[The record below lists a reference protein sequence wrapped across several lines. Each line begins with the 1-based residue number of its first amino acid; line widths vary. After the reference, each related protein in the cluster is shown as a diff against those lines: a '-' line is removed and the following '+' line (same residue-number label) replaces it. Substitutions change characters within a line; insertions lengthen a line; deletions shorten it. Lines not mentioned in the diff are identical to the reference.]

1 MVATLLILIAC
12 VSIRG
17 NSLSIIYNLITGVS
31 VLECVP
37 IASLE
42 NDIPVVSTDDI
53 IETLA
58 RLDDDYDESLR
69 VKKDEKWKL
78 RMFKRDDENYED
90 QDQDEILL
98 DKKSQPWKMRMFKKS
113 HPWSMK
119 MYKRYPLYYRSELA
133 KKSPWKMRMFKRFGT
148 TWGSLGKR
156 PDKWQMRMF
165 KRG

>member
-1 MVATLLILIAC
+1 MET
-12 VSIRG
+12 
-17 NSLSIIYNLITGVS
+17 
-31 VLECVP
+31 
-37 IASLE
+37 
-42 NDIPVVSTDDI
+42 DIPVVSTDDL

-58 RLDDDYDESLR
+58 RLEDDYDESLR

-78 RMFKRDDENYED
+78 RMFKREDENYEED
-90 QDQDEILL
+90 QEDQILL
-98 DKKSQPWKMRMFKKS
+98 DKRSQPWKMRMFK
-113 HPWSMK
+113 K

>member
-17 NSLSIIYNLITGVS
+17 NSLSTICNIITGLS
-31 VLECVP
+31 VLECLP
-37 IASLE
+37 LDSLE
-42 NDIPVVSTDDI
+42 PDIPVLSPDDL

-69 VKKDEKWKL
+69 VKKDEKWKM
-78 RMFKRDDENYED
+78 RMFKRDDENYEE
-90 QDQDEILL
+90 DQDETFM
-98 DKKSQPWKMRMFKKS
+98 DKRSQPWKMRMFKKS

-119 MYKRYPLYYRSELA
+119 MYKRYPLYFRSELA
-133 KKSPWKMRMFKRFGT
+133 KKSPWKMRMFKRFGNS
-148 TWGSLGKR
+148 WGSMGKR